1 MKCDHYWPFTDE
13 PVMYGEISVEMLSE
27 SESPE
32 WTIRKFRLGYVS
44 TSLSTSGSRAV
55 VGSELQA
62 HYQPLEAA
70 LTNCVFCDVWSL
82 SLQAD
87 ESQDVLHLNYTSW
100 PDHGVP
106 TVNAIESILQ
116 FVYIVR
122 QQANRTKDPII
133 VHCRSGWSP
142 QQKLQKDLSF
152 VRWPH

>member
-1 MKCDHYWPFTDE
+1 MCGLCLP
-13 PVMYGEISVEMLSE
+13 
-27 SESPE
+27 
-32 WTIRKFRLGYVS
+32 
-44 TSLSTSGSRAV
+44 
-55 VGSELQA
+55 
-62 HYQPLEAA
+62 
-70 LTNCVFCDVWSL
+70 
-82 SLQAD
+82 LQAD

-142 QQKLQKDLSF
+142 HQKLQKDLSF